1 MRNALCV
8 KFPDHQGKYR
18 EFSRFR
24 PSQGRLAAEKAVSSL
39 GFLRKFPT
47 QPNRELFWRNREFF
61 PRIREFTGR
70 IREISNSPHTRFAVA
85 WLYHNF
91 RRTTGHRAR
100 QLIARLAVAFV
111 SQRSARTAP
120 LA

>member
-24 PSQGRLAAEKAVSSL
+24 PSQGRLAAEKALSSL
-39 GFLRKFPT
+39 GFLTKFPT

-61 PRIREFTGR
+61 RCNREFSR
-70 IREISNSPHTRFAVA
+70 RSREIHLAAGAARNCCVFGVDGVLRRHSHGGSSGTSGAEIWCTRFV
-85 WLYHNF
+85 YK
-91 RRTTGHRAR
+91 
-100 QLIARLAVAFV
+100 
-111 SQRSARTAP
+111 
-120 LA
+120 